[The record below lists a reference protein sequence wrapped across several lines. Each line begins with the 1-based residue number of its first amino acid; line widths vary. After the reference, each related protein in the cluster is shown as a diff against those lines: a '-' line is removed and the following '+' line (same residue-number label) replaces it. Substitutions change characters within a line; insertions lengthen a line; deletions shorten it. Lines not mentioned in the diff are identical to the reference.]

1 MSFKAFPLLLLV
13 ISALTPAIAS
23 AFNFRFLRDTVL
35 QQLTPEDIQIGSR
48 ATRVALDS
56 GKNGEWS
63 NPGTGASGTIRILA
77 TVDVD
82 DRRGCRRTRL
92 SVTAGGQTGSGT
104 YILCK
109 VSSGEWNFYTP
120 RPGATLTP
128 SQAAPGVPG
137 APANG
142 T

>member
-1 MSFKAFPLLLLV
+1 MTSKAFPLLLLACV
-13 ISALTPAIAS
+13 GLAPAVAD
-23 AFNFRFLRDTVL
+23 AFNFGFLRDTVL
-35 QQLTPEDIQIGSR
+35 QRLTPEDVQIGSR

-56 GKNGEWS
+56 GENGEWS
-63 NPGTGASGTIRILA
+63 NPATGASGTIRILA
-77 TVDVD
+77 TIDVD

-92 SVTAGGQTGSGT
+92 AVSAGGQTGSGT

-109 VSSGEWNFYTP
+109 VRSGEWNFYTP

-128 SQAAPGVPG
+128 SQAAPG
-137 APANG
+137 APANP

>member
-1 MSFKAFPLLLLV
+1 MTSKAFALLLLACV
-13 ISALTPAIAS
+13 GLAPAVAD
-23 AFNFRFLRDTVL
+23 AFNFGFLRDTVL
-35 QQLTPEDIQIGSR
+35 QRLTPEDVQIGSR

-56 GKNGEWS
+56 GENGEWS
-63 NPGTGASGTIRILA
+63 NPATGASGTIRILA
-77 TVDVD
+77 TIDVD

-92 SVTAGGQTGSGT
+92 AVSAGGQTGSGT

-109 VSSGEWNFYTP
+109 VRSGEWNFYTP

-128 SQAAPGVPG
+128 SQAAPG
-137 APANG
+137 APANP

>member
-1 MSFKAFPLLLLV
+1 MRSKALPLLLLACAV
-13 ISALTPAIAS
+13 LAPTVAG
-23 AFNFRFLRDTVL
+23 AFNFRFLRTSVL

-56 GKNGEWS
+56 GENGEWS
-63 NPGTGASGTIRILA
+63 NPATGASGTIRILA

-92 SVTAGGQTGSGT
+92 AVTAGGQTGSGT

-109 VSSGEWNFYTP
+109 VRSGEWNFYTP

-128 SQAAPGVPG
+128 SQAEPG
-137 APANG
+137 APANA

>member
-1 MSFKAFPLLLLV
+1 MRSKAFPLLLLACAV
-13 ISALTPAIAS
+13 LAPAVAD
-23 AFNFRFLRDTVL
+23 AFNFGFLRDSVL
-35 QQLTPEDIQIGSR
+35 QRLTPEDIQIGSR

-56 GKNGEWS
+56 GENGEWS
-63 NPGTGASGTIRILA
+63 NPATGASGTIRILA

-92 SVTAGGQTGSGT
+92 AVSAGGQTGSGT
-104 YILCK
+104 HILCK
-109 VSSGEWNFYTP
+109 VRSGEWNFYTP

-128 SQAAPGVPG
+128 SQPDSA
-137 APANG
+137 APANA

>member
-1 MSFKAFPLLLLV
+1 MRSKALPLLLLACAV
-13 ISALTPAIAS
+13 LAPAIAG
-23 AFNFRFLRDTVL
+23 AFNFRFLRHTVL

-56 GKNGEWS
+56 GENGEWS
-63 NPGTGASGTIRILA
+63 NPATGASGTIRILA

-92 SVTAGGQTGSGT
+92 AVSAGGQTGSGT
-104 YILCK
+104 YLLCK
-109 VSSGEWNFYTP
+109 VRSGEWNFYTP

-128 SQAAPGVPG
+128 SQADPGT
-137 APANG
+137 PANA

>member
-1 MSFKAFPLLLLV
+1 MRSKALPLLLLAFA
-13 ISALTPAIAS
+13 ALTPTIAS
-23 AFNFRFLRDTVL
+23 GFNFRFLRDTVL

-56 GKNGEWS
+56 GENGEWS
-63 NPGTGASGTIRILA
+63 NPATGASGTIRILA

-92 SVTAGGQTGSGT
+92 AVTAGGQTGSGT

-109 VSSGEWNFYTP
+109 IRSGEWNFYTP

-128 SQAAPGVPG
+128 SQPDTA
-137 APANG
+137 APANA

>member
-1 MSFKAFPLLLLV
+1 MRSKALPLLLLACAV
-13 ISALTPAIAS
+13 LAPTVAG
-23 AFNFRFLRDTVL
+23 AFNFRFLRTSVL

-56 GKNGEWS
+56 GENGEWS
-63 NPGTGASGTIRILA
+63 NPATGASGTIRILA

-92 SVTAGGQTGSGT
+92 AVSAGGQTGSGT
-104 YILCK
+104 HILCK
-109 VSSGEWNFYTP
+109 VRSGEWNFYTP

-128 SQAAPGVPG
+128 SQADPGT
-137 APANG
+137 PANA

>member
-1 MSFKAFPLLLLV
+1 MRSKALPLLLLACA
-13 ISALTPAIAS
+13 ALTPAIAS
-23 AFNFRFLRDTVL
+23 AFNFGFLRNTVL
-35 QQLTPEDIQIGSR
+35 QRLTLEDIQIGSR

-56 GKNGEWS
+56 GENGEWS
-63 NPGTGASGTIRILA
+63 NPATGASGTIRILA

-92 SVTAGGQTGSGT
+92 AVTAGGQTGSGT

-109 VSSGEWNFYTP
+109 VPSGAWNFYTP
-120 RPGATLTP
+120 RTGATLTP
-128 SQAAPGVPG
+128 SRADPGT
-137 APANG
+137 PANA

>member
-1 MSFKAFPLLLLV
+1 MRSKAFPLLLLAC
-13 ISALTPAIAS
+13 ALLAPAVAG

-35 QQLTPEDIQIGSR
+35 QQLTPEDIQIGTR
-48 ATRVALDS
+48 ATRVALDR
-56 GKNGEWS
+56 GEDGEWS
-63 NPGTGASGTIRILA
+63 NPATGASGTVRILA

-92 SVTAGGQTGSGT
+92 AVSAGGQTGSGT

-109 VSSGEWNFYTP
+109 VPSGEWNFYTP

-128 SQAAPGVPG
+128 SQADPG
-137 APANG
+137 APSNA

>member
-1 MSFKAFPLLLLV
+1 MRSKAFPLLLLACA
-13 ISALTPAIAS
+13 ALTPTIAS
-23 AFNFRFLRDTVL
+23 AFTFGFLRNTVL
-35 QQLTPEDIQIGSR
+35 QRLTPEDIQIGSR

-56 GKNGEWS
+56 GENGEWS
-63 NPGTGASGTIRILA
+63 NPATGASGTIRILA

-92 SVTAGGQTGSGT
+92 AVTAGGQTGSGT

-109 VSSGEWNFYTP
+109 VRSGEWNFYTP

-128 SQAAPGVPG
+128 SQADPG
-137 APANG
+137 APANA

>member
-1 MSFKAFPLLLLV
+1 MRSKALPLLLLACA
-13 ISALTPAIAS
+13 ALTPAIAS
-23 AFNFRFLRDTVL
+23 AFNFGFLRHTVL

-56 GKNGEWS
+56 GENGEWS
-63 NPGTGASGTIRILA
+63 NPATGAAGTIRILA

-92 SVTAGGQTGSGT
+92 SVTAGAQAGSGT

-109 VSSGEWNFYTP
+109 VRSGEWNFYTP

-128 SQAAPGVPG
+128 SQADPG
-137 APANG
+137 APADA

>member
-1 MSFKAFPLLLLV
+1 MRSKAFPLLLLACAV
-13 ISALTPAIAS
+13 LVPAIAD

-35 QQLTPEDIQIGSR
+35 QRLTPEDIQIGSR

-56 GKNGEWS
+56 GEDGEWS
-63 NPGTGASGTIRILA
+63 NPATGASGTIRILS

-92 SVTAGGQTGSGT
+92 SVSAGGQTGSGT
-104 YILCK
+104 YILCR
-109 VSSGEWNFYTP
+109 VRSGEWNFYTP

-128 SQAAPGVPG
+128 SQADSGS
-137 APANG
+137 PANA

>member
-1 MSFKAFPLLLLV
+1 MKPKAFPLLLLACGVLAPV
-13 ISALTPAIAS
+13 IAG

-56 GKNGEWS
+56 GESGEWS
-63 NPGTGASGTIRILA
+63 NPATGASGTIRVLA

-104 YILCK
+104 YILCR
-109 VSSGEWNFYTP
+109 VRSGEWNFYTP

-128 SQAAPGVPG
+128 SQADSPPS
-137 APANG
+137 ANA

>member
-1 MSFKAFPLLLLV
+1 MRSKALPLLLLACAV
-13 ISALTPAIAS
+13 LAPPVAG
-23 AFNFRFLRDTVL
+23 AFNFGFLRHTVL
-35 QQLTPEDIQIGSR
+35 QRLTPEDIQIGSR

-56 GKNGEWS
+56 GENGEWS
-63 NPGTGASGTIRILA
+63 NPATGASGTIRILA

-92 SVTAGGQTGSGT
+92 AVTAGGQTGSGT

-109 VSSGEWNFYTP
+109 VRSGEWNFYTP

-128 SQAAPGVPG
+128 SQPDSA
-137 APANG
+137 APANA

>member
-1 MSFKAFPLLLLV
+1 MRFKVLPLLLLTCTV
-13 ISALTPAIAS
+13 LAPAMAG
-23 AFNFRFLRDTVL
+23 AFSFRFLRDTVL

-56 GKNGEWS
+56 GENGEWS
-63 NPGTGASGTIRILA
+63 NPATGASGTIRILA

-92 SVTAGGQTGSGT
+92 AVSAGGQTGSGT
-104 YILCK
+104 YILCR
-109 VSSGEWNFYTP
+109 VRSGEWNFYTP

-128 SQAAPGVPG
+128 SQADSPP
-137 APANG
+137 PANA

>member
-1 MSFKAFPLLLLV
+1 MRSKAFPLLLLACA
-13 ISALTPAIAS
+13 ALTPAIAS
-23 AFNFRFLRDTVL
+23 AFNFGFLRNTVL
-35 QQLTPEDIQIGSR
+35 QRLTPEDIQIGSR
-48 ATRVALDS
+48 ATRVARE
-56 GKNGEWS
+56 NGEWS
-63 NPGTGASGTIRILA
+63 NPATGASGTIRILA

-92 SVTAGGQTGSGT
+92 AVTAGGQTGSGT

-109 VSSGEWNFYTP
+109 VRSGEWNFYTP

-128 SQAAPGVPG
+128 SQAEPG
-137 APANG
+137 APANA

>member
-1 MSFKAFPLLLLV
+1 MKSKALPLLLLACV
-13 ISALTPAIAS
+13 VLAPTIAG
-23 AFNFRFLRDTVL
+23 AFNFRFLRNSVL

-56 GKNGEWS
+56 GENGEWS
-63 NPGTGASGTIRILA
+63 NSATGASGTIRILA

-82 DRRGCRRTRL
+82 DRKGCRRTRL
-92 SVTAGGQTGSGT
+92 AVTAGGQTGSGT

-128 SQAAPGVPG
+128 SQADPG
-137 APANG
+137 APSNA

>member
-1 MSFKAFPLLLLV
+1 MRSKALPLMLLACA
-13 ISALTPAIAS
+13 ALAPAIAS
-23 AFNFRFLRDTVL
+23 AFNFGFLRHTVL
-35 QQLTPEDIQIGSR
+35 QQLTPEDIQVGSR

-56 GKNGEWS
+56 GENGEWS
-63 NPGTGASGTIRILA
+63 NPATGASGTIRILA

-92 SVTAGGQTGSGT
+92 AVSAGGQTGSGT
-104 YILCK
+104 YLLCK
-109 VSSGEWNFYTP
+109 VRSGEWNFYTP

-128 SQAAPGVPG
+128 SQADPGT
-137 APANG
+137 PANA

>member
-1 MSFKAFPLLLLV
+1 MRPKAFSLLLLACAV
-13 ISALTPAIAS
+13 LAPAVAS

-35 QQLTPEDIQIGSR
+35 QQLTPEDIEIGTR
-48 ATRVALDS
+48 ATGVALDS
-56 GKNGEWS
+56 GESGEWS

-82 DRRGCRRTRL
+82 DRKGCRRTRL
-92 SVTAGGQTGSGT
+92 GVTAGGRTGGGT
-104 YILCK
+104 YLLCRIP
-109 VSSGEWNFYTP
+109 SGKWNFYTP

-128 SQAAPGVPG
+128 SQAEPGPPSN
-137 APANG
+137 A